1 MHPAFPRRGAAR
13 LASDGRLWHMGAMA
27 SDIFNDHS
35 SALALLLTRRSTKAR
50 TLEAPGPDAGQLDSI
65 LRAASRVP
73 DHGKLAPWRFIV
85 ITDREALLHLLLEKL
100 HKHRPDAGRHE
111 TEKLEQFARQAPV
124 LIAVVSAIQHG
135 RNIPEW
141 EQQMSA
147 GAACQNL
154 LLAAHAMGFVGNWLS
169 GLASELPGVA
179 KGLGVPGGHVAG
191 WLFIGTPA
199 RPLEE
204 RPRPALSD
212 VVSRWP
218 G

>member
-1 MHPAFPRRGAAR
+1 M
-13 LASDGRLWHMGAMA
+13 LASGGGLWHRAAMA
-27 SDIFNDHS
+27 SDIFNDT
-35 SALALLLTRRSTKAR
+35 ATPLALLLTRRSTKAR
-50 TLEAPGPDAGQLDSI
+50 TLTAPGPDSAQLETI
-65 LRAASRVP
+65 LHAASRVP

-100 HKHRPDAGRHE
+100 HRHRPDAGRHE

-124 LIAVVSAIQHG
+124 LVAVVSAIQHG

-179 KGLGVPGGHVAG
+179 KGLGVPGGHVAA
-191 WLFIGTPA
+191 WLFIGTPS

-204 RPRPALSD
+204 RPRPAVCD
-212 VVSRWP
+212 VVSHWP